1 MGSGHW
7 SSSTFDNVTRARM
20 EAGSNFSYDRDVKQ
34 GRAQGPHPDL
44 DPSLAGAD
52 GRNIRES
59 RDNPDHPLST
69 PIVVGFDSTGS
80 MGSVPRTVQA
90 KLSRLF
96 GLLMG
101 RAYATDPQICIATYG
116 DATCDRVPLQ
126 VSQFESDNRIDENL
140 DNLYLEG
147 GGGGNNGET
156 SQLLFYYLAHH
167 TATDAWDKRRK
178 RGYAFIIADE
188 KQVPIKS
195 SHVRRFIGDRKPLGP
210 VDERSLAQAVSERWD
225 VKILLIDNYSAQMQH
240 SREYYSALFGDRA
253 IIDIQDPAAIAET
266 IAAVIGFEEGRAA
279 EDIREDLLRAAG
291 PEVARAIEAGMTRRA
306 IDAGS
311 GGGYGAGPDGHRGGF
326 RR

>member
-1 MGSGHW
+1 MGSGFW
-7 SSSTFDNVTRARM
+7 SNSTFDNVTRARM
-20 EAGSNFSYDRDVKQ
+20 AAGANFAYDRDVKQ
-34 GRAQGPHPDL
+34 GRAQGAHPDL
-44 DPSLAGAD
+44 DPSLAGPD
-52 GRNIRES
+52 GRNLRES
-59 RDNPDHPLST
+59 RDNEDHPFST

-101 RAYATDPQICIATYG
+101 RAYVTDPQICIATYG

-140 DNLYLEG
+140 DHLYLEG

-167 TATDAWDKRRK
+167 TATDSWEKRGK

-188 KQVPIKS
+188 KQVPINAG
-195 SHVRRFIGDRKPLGP
+195 HIRRFIGDRRPLGP
-210 VDERSLAQAVSERWD
+210 VDERSLAQAVSEKWD

-253 IIDIQDPAAIAET
+253 IIDIQDPASIAET

-279 EDIREDLLRAAG
+279 ADIREDLRSAAG
-291 PEVARAIEAGMTRRA
+291 PEVARAVEAGLTRKA
-306 IDAGS
+306 I
-311 GGGYGAGPDGHRGGF
+311 GAGPSTGPDAAGS
-326 RR
+326 RRWGARR